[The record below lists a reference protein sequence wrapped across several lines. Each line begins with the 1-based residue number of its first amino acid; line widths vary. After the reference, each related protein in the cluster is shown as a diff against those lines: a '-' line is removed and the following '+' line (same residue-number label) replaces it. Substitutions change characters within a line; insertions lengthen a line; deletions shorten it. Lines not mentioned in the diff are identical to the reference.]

1 LLRAL
6 AVLLSSL
13 ALAAPAAALSLS
25 FTRVADTSTAIPGG
39 AGSFTQLLFP
49 AIDQGRVAFFG
60 QGTSSQQGLYTWAG
74 GPLRVLAD
82 RSTPVPGGGGSG
94 FSSFGDFAV
103 DGGSVAFTGSGGGVN
118 GAYVGVPGGATPTA
132 IADTAT
138 AIPGVYTGTGGAL
151 ATVADTGT
159 AIPGGTGNFVGFNNV
174 GIADGSVAFVGSG
187 GTFQQGI
194 YSDRAGALAVVAD
207 TSTPEPGGSGSF
219 FPFGF
224 NASIDAVGRVAFRA
238 GTPAGSGIYVDD
250 GSTLR
255 RVADQDTPIPD
266 GTGRF
271 GFAIGNPAVDGEVV
285 LFRGAGAGGQDGVYV
300 EIGGQLFKVLAA
312 GDALD
317 GRIVD
322 FVNIDT
328 DSLSGLDVA
337 LRAVFTDGSEGIY
350 VTSIPE
356 PSAGGLLAA
365 GLGVLAARRRVP
377 RTGVE

>member
-1 LLRAL
+1 
-6 AVLLSSL
+6 
-13 ALAAPAAALSLS
+13 
-25 FTRVADTSTAIPGG
+25 
-39 AGSFTQLLFP
+39 
-49 AIDQGRVAFFG
+49 
-60 QGTSSQQGLYTWAG
+60 
-74 GPLRVLAD
+74 
-82 RSTPVPGGGGSG
+82 
-94 FSSFGDFAV
+94 
-103 DGGSVAFTGSGGGVN
+103 
-118 GAYVGVPGGATPTA
+118 VGVPGGATPTA

-138 AIPGVYTGTGGAL
+138 AIPGGSGSFTAIVSIDADGGQVAFRGSGGSGQSGVYTGTGGAL